1 MASSEPPSDQHASF
15 LVTASEA
22 CAILRVK
29 PATLYTYVS
38 RGLVHPVASPGRKSS
53 RYLREEIERLRA
65 RSGARNGHAAVDA
78 TALRWGR
85 PVVATSITEI
95 TDAGPSYRGYLATD
109 LARNPGQFENVAELL
124 WSGVLPDDKHIWR
137 VEPRRADVGRALAG
151 MGIEMNDQIRMMR
164 VFAVAAITL
173 GGGSL
178 AEELRS
184 GSMTRYSREIIFAFA
199 GCCGVLG
206 REQRFVEPEGDKSVA
221 EHILK
226 ALRHEPTP
234 DLLHA
239 MNAAL
244 IMAADHELASP
255 TFAARIA
262 ASAGA
267 GLHACI
273 VAALAAQTG
282 SMLASGCDRA
292 EDVLRGFATAAQVKA
307 RVADAQRRG
316 ARLPGFGLPLY
327 PHGDPRAACL
337 IDLARSYARQTRH
350 SELAFQYF
358 EEARTRLCMYPNI
371 ELGLVALC
379 LVHGLPARSASAIW
393 AIGRS
398 AGWIAHTLEQRLA
411 GFAMRPRGHFQV

>member
-1 MASSEPPSDQHASF
+1 MASSAPPSDQQASF

-22 CAILRVK
+22 CGILRVK
-29 PATLYTYVS
+29 PATLYTYAS
-38 RGLVHPVASPGRKSS
+38 RGLLHPVTSPGRKSS

-65 RSGARNGHAAVDA
+65 RSGTRSGDGAVDA

-85 PVVATSITEI
+85 PLVATSITEI

-109 LARNPGQFENVAELL
+109 LVRHPGQFENVAELL
-124 WSGVLPDDKHIWR
+124 WSGVLPDDKHNWR
-137 VEPRRADVGRALAG
+137 VESRRADVGRALAG

-164 VFAVAAITL
+164 VFAVAAIAL

-184 GSMTRYSREIIFAFA
+184 GSMTRYSREMIFAFA

-244 IMAADHELASP
+244 IMSADHELASP
-255 TFAARIA
+255 TFVARIA

-273 VAALAAQTG
+273 VAALATQTG

-307 RVADAQRRG
+307 RVGDAQRRG
-316 ARLPGFGLPLY
+316 AILPGFGLPLY

-337 IDLARSYARQTRH
+337 IDLARSYGRQTRH

-358 EEARTRLCMYPNI
+358 EEARTQMSLYPNI

-393 AIGRS
+393 AIGRT

-411 GFAMRPRGHFQV
+411 GFAMRPRGHFQR